1 MNQKQRIFDLLAKTS
16 KTQLSKA
23 GKVKLSI
30 ADEAADAISKLE
42 DALSELNEL
51 TADEQNAV
59 NDITRLLQQAV
70 GLASGL
76 DQVQGALNVFNIAF
90 DRANQVADNF
100 KRAAD
105 TLGIDP
111 FDSADF
117 SALVESIEQSGT
129 ATFDAMR
136 VRDQSSDIMDIIDE
150 IQGRI

>member
-16 KTQLSKA
+16 KTQLSKD

-42 DALSELNEL
+42 DALSELNQL
-51 TADEQNAV
+51 TADEQSAV
-59 NDITRLLQQAV
+59 NDITRLLQQAL

-105 TLGIDP
+105 ALGIDP

-136 VRDQSSDIMDIIDE
+136 VRDQSNDIMDIIDE